1 MPIHPGTAAAT
12 AATTTAAA
20 EAAATTDGSRN
31 DRTSENVAATATAAA
46 ATATTIPS
54 LPWAHVAALSSAT
67 ARAAHSAIRAGQL
80 LVILDDRPA
89 ILDGSRHRQAP
100 EKPGPLQ
107 HAADQQ
113 RQHHHLD
120 FTPAA
125 AAEILLAAAGA
136 TTSTL
141 AAAAKDSCPTAT
153 TAAATTTV
161 NATATPLARE
171 LSLPQ
176 VSSYQQSPLPSRF
189 HVVGIISFKSEFDD
203 NVCSL
208 QISLSKEKMT
218 ITEIEGQCP
227 SAKLPLHLKDE
238 NIFVTP

>member
-31 DRTSENVAATATAAA
+31 DRTSENVAAPATAT
-46 ATATTIPS
+46 TTTTIPS

-80 LVILDDRPA
+80 LVILDDRPT
-89 ILDGSRHRQAP
+89 ILNGSRHRQAP

-120 FTPAA
+120 FPPAA

-141 AAAAKDSCPTAT
+141 AAAAKDSRPTTAT
-153 TAAATTTV
+153 TAATTTV

-189 HVVGIISFKSEFDD
+189 HVVGIISFKSELDDD

>member
-12 AATTTAAA
+12 AATTTTAAA

-31 DRTSENVAATATAAA
+31 DRTSKNVAAP
-46 ATATTIPS
+46 ATATTTTTVPS

-67 ARAAHSAIRAGQL
+67 ARAAHSAIRAGEL

-113 RQHHHLD
+113 RQHHHVD

-153 TAAATTTV
+153 TAATTTV

-189 HVVGIISFKSEFDD
+189 HVVGIISFKSELDD